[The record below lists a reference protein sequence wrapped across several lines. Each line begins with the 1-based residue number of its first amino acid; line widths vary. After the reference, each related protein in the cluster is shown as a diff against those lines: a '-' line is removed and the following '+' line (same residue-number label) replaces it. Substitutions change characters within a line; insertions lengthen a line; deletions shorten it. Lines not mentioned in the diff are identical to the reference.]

1 LKRWL
6 ALPSVLMTLSLAAPA
21 SAEDPAAA
29 EAMFREGR
37 TLFAEGKTDAA
48 CQKFKASQ
56 ALEASPGT
64 LLNLAACHHAQ
75 GKTATAWAEFVA
87 AARLARAQN
96 KDRQATE
103 ANRRA
108 AELEATLSYLT
119 VRVVEPVAGL
129 EVRRGGSLLEPS
141 VYGVRVP
148 VDPGSQAI
156 EASAPGYETFR
167 VEVVLAG
174 GHKDEQLEIP
184 RLRPKVANAAPAAPG
199 ASTTP
204 GSVERARPAVST
216 QPSPSDTGAAPS
228 STLPWVFGGIGG
240 AFLVSGAVAGVL
252 SLRSNHAASELC
264 PEPSNCND
272 PSARSTADR
281 RDTEALIA
289 NIGVGVGLAGVGVA
303 AFLLLTAK
311 SEKVPPA
318 HALIPTLSPGR
329 AGLTLVE
336 HF

>member
-1 LKRWL
+1 
-6 ALPSVLMTLSLAAPA
+6 
-21 SAEDPAAA
+21 
-29 EAMFREGR
+29 MFREGR
-37 TLFAEGKTDAA
+37 ALFAEGKTDAA

-108 AELEATLSYLT
+108 AELESTLSYLT
-119 VRVVEPVAGL
+119 VRVVEAVPGL
-129 EVRRGGSLLEPS
+129 EVRRAGALLEPS

-148 VDPGSQAI
+148 VDPGSYAI
-156 EASAPGYETFR
+156 EASAPGYEALR
-167 VEVVLAG
+167 LEVVIASG
-174 GHKDEQLEIP
+174 RKDEQLEIP
-184 RLRPKVANAAPAAPG
+184 RLRPKVASAVAHANDASASPPPRTG
-199 ASTTP
+199 PTESPVASTSATSKP
-204 GSVERARPAVST
+204 SRA
-216 QPSPSDTGAAPS
+216 
-228 STLPWVFGGIGG
+228 LPWVFGGIGG
-240 AFLVSGAVAGVL
+240 AFLVSGGVAGVL
-252 SLRSNHAASELC
+252 ALRSDHAASELC
-264 PEPSNCND
+264 PQANNCND
-272 PSARSTADR
+272 ASARSAADR

-289 NIGVGVGLAGVGVA
+289 NVGIGVGLAGIGVA
-303 AFLLLTAK
+303 AFLLFTAK
-311 SEKVPPA
+311 SEAAPPA
-318 HALIPTLSPGR
+318 HALIPTLAPGR

>member
-1 LKRWL
+1 
-6 ALPSVLMTLSLAAPA
+6 MTLSVGAPA
-21 SAEDPAAA
+21 WAEDPAAA

-37 TLFAEGKTDAA
+37 ALFAEGKTDAA

-119 VRVVEPVAGL
+119 VRVVDVVPGL

-148 VDPGSQAI
+148 VDPGRQAL

-167 VEVVLAG
+167 VEVVIADG
-174 GHKDEQLEIP
+174 RKDEQLEIP
-184 RLRPKVANAAPAAPG
+184 RLRPKATSAAPAANGASPSPG
-199 ASTTP
+199 A
-204 GSVERARPAVST
+204 VERPSSVVST
-216 QPSPSDTGAAPS
+216 QASPSDTGAKPS
-228 STLPWVFGGIGG
+228 HALPWVFGGIGG

-264 PEPSNCND
+264 PEPNNCND

-289 NIGVGVGLAGVGVA
+289 NIGVGVGLAGIGVA
-303 AFLLLTAK
+303 AFLFLTSK

-318 HALIPTLSPGR
+318 HALIPTLAHDR
-329 AGLTLVE
+329 AGLTWVE

>member
-1 LKRWL
+1 
-6 ALPSVLMTLSLAAPA
+6 
-21 SAEDPAAA
+21 
-29 EAMFREGR
+29 MFREGR
-37 TLFAEGKTDAA
+37 ALFAEGKTDAA

-119 VRVVEPVAGL
+119 VRVVEPVPGL
-129 EVRRGGSLLEPS
+129 EVRRGGALLEPS

-148 VDPGSQAI
+148 VDPGTYAI
-156 EASAPGYETFR
+156 EASAPGYEPLR
-167 VEVVLAG
+167 LEVIVASG
-174 GHKDEQLEIP
+174 RKDEQLEIP
-184 RLRPKVANAAPAAPG
+184 HLQPKATRAAPPAKAA
-199 ASTTP
+199 S
-204 GSVERARPAVST
+204 
-216 QPSPSDTGAAPS
+216 TGAAPPAGPTEATQASTLPTS
-228 STLPWVFGGIGG
+228 SKSSHTLPWVLGGVGS
-240 AFLVSGAVAGVL
+240 AFLVTGAVAGVL
-252 SLRSNHAASELC
+252 ALRSNQAASDLC
-264 PEPSNCND
+264 PQPSNCND

-289 NIGVGVGLAGVGVA
+289 NIGLGVGLAGVGIA
-303 AFLLLTAK
+303 AFLLFTAQ
-311 SEKVPPA
+311 SEKGPPA
-318 HALIPTLSPGR
+318 HALIPTLAPGR